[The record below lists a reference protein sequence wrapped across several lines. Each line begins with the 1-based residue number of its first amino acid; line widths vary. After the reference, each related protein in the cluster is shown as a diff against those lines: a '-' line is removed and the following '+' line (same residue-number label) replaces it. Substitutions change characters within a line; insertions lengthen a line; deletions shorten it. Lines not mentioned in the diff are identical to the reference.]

1 MSENDLS
8 ADVENRSPRHD
19 DWITFRHFAD
29 VDRGRARSQGEAWS
43 NASNTPFRLHKRW
56 VHEGGIATPLIAHW
70 PAKIQ
75 ATGALSHQPG
85 HVVDIMATCLDVADA
100 HYPEV
105 HNGNPIKPAP
115 GISLLPWLTDPDQN
129 LDRTLYWEHEKHA
142 AIRQGDWKLVSLNGR
157 NKTAWEL
164 YDMSNDRTET
174 KNVAQE
180 HPDRVARLKTLW
192 TEWARDVNVLPW
204 PQDR

>member
-1 MSENDLS
+1 VSENDLS

-70 PAKIQ
+70 PAQIK
-75 ATGALSHQPG
+75 ATGALTHQPG

-100 HYPEV
+100 DYPEV

-115 GISLLPWLTDPDQN
+115 GISLVD
-129 LDRTLYWEHEKHA
+129 
-142 AIRQGDWKLVSLNGR
+142 
-157 NKTAWEL
+157 
-164 YDMSNDRTET
+164 
-174 KNVAQE
+174 
-180 HPDRVARLKTLW
+180 
-192 TEWARDVNVLPW
+192 
-204 PQDR
+204 